1 MPKRFVCS
9 GILIGFNL
17 PPRFLSTRHNAGIA
31 AGIAA
36 VLAACVVCAP
46 ARGQPATEPGFDPVE
61 DKKLELRGMEDTI
74 SASAEQRAKIQAEI
88 ETIRADRARLNQ
100 ALLDATAK
108 VSEADARMAKVEQR
122 LDRLT
127 GSEDA
132 IRRSLQGRRGVV
144 AEVLAVLQRM
154 GHRTPPALLV
164 QPEDVLQAIRA
175 SMTLGAVLP
184 QLRSETEALAGDLN
198 DLVMLRKSIASE
210 KENLAK
216 EQQSF
221 QDERARL
228 AALVDIRQKT
238 LGEAQSALEIE
249 QKRAAELASQATS
262 LKDLIAKMERESAA
276 ARKAADEARKY
287 DEDRKKQAA
296 LETQEQQA
304 RIEAS
309 PFKDPARL
317 TPAIPFSKARG
328 KLPLPTNGEIVKT
341 YGASD
346 AFGSSEKGISIGVRP
361 RATVVSPADG
371 WVLYA
376 GPYRTYGQL
385 LIVNAGDGYYIVLA
399 GMDRV
404 NVAVGQFVLSGE
416 PVGVMGDGATRTAS
430 AVAIGASQ
438 PILYVELRK
447 DGAPIDPGPWWS
459 KPDLKKVR
467 G

>member
-1 MPKRFVCS
+1 M
-9 GILIGFNL
+9 IGFDL
-17 PPRFLSTRHNAGIA
+17 PPRLLSTRQSSGIA
-31 AGIAA
+31 AAIAA
-36 VLAACVVCAP
+36 CLLWTPACA
-46 ARGQPATEPGFDPVE
+46 QPATEPGLDPVE
-61 DKKLELRGMEDTI
+61 GKKLELRGVEDTI

-88 ETIRADRARLNQ
+88 ESIREDRARLNQ
-100 ALLDATAK
+100 ALMDATAK

-127 GSEDA
+127 GSEEA
-132 IRRSLQGRRGVV
+132 IRRSLEGRRGVV

-184 QLRSETEALAGDLN
+184 QLRSETEALASDLN
-198 DLVMLRKSIASE
+198 DLVNLRKSIASE
-210 KENLAK
+210 KDNLSR

-228 AALVDIRQKT
+228 SALVDIRQKT
-238 LGEAQSALEIE
+238 LGEAQSALDVE

-262 LKDLIAKMERESAA
+262 LKDLISKMERENASARRA
-276 ARKAADEARKY
+276 AEEARKY
-287 DEDRKKQAA
+287 DEERKKQAA

-317 TPAIPFSKARG
+317 APAIPFSKARG

-346 AFGSSEKGISIGVRP
+346 AFGSSEKGVSIGVRP
-361 RATVVSPADG
+361 KATVVSPADG

-416 PVGVMGDGATRTAS
+416 PVGVMGDGAIRTAS

-438 PILYVELRK
+438 PILYVEFRK

>member
-1 MPKRFVCS
+1 MF
-9 GILIGFNL
+9 
-17 PPRFLSTRHNAGIA
+17 PRPLSTRQIAGIA
-31 AGIAA
+31 A
-36 VLAACVVCAP
+36 LAASALLAGP
-46 ARGQPATEPGFDPVE
+46 ARAQPATEPGFDPVE
-61 DKKLELRGMEDTI
+61 GKKLELRGVEDTL
-74 SASAEQRAKIQAEI
+74 SSSAEQRAKIRAEI
-88 ETIRADRARLNQ
+88 DFIREDRARLNA
-100 ALLDATAK
+100 ALLDAGAK
-108 VSEADARMAKVEQR
+108 VSEADDRMAKVEAR

-127 GSEDA
+127 GSEEA
-132 IRRSLQGRRGVV
+132 IRHSLDGRRNVV

-164 QPEDVLQAIRA
+164 QPEDVLRAIRA

-184 QLRSETEALAGDLN
+184 QLRAETEALASDLN
-198 DLVMLRKSIASE
+198 DLVTLRKSIATE
-210 KENLAK
+210 KDNLAR
-216 EQQSF
+216 EQQGL
-221 QDERARL
+221 QNERARL
-228 AALVDIRQKT
+228 AALVETRQKT
-238 LGEAQSALEIE
+238 LGEAQSALDVE

-262 LKDLIAKMERESAA
+262 LKDLIAKMERDSAS

-287 DEDRKKQAA
+287 DEERKKQAA

-309 PFKDPARL
+309 PYKDPARL
-317 TPAIPFSKARG
+317 TPAIAFSKARG

-346 AFGSSEKGISIGVRP
+346 AFGSAEKGISIGVRP

-399 GMDRV
+399 GMERV

-416 PVGVMGDGATRTAS
+416 PVGVMGDGSTRTAS

-438 PILYVELRK
+438 PILYVEFRK

>member
-1 MPKRFVCS
+1 MFGRTCRIDLLS
-9 GILIGFNL
+9 GSLTTRRIARIAALAGTA
-17 PPRFLSTRHNAGIA
+17 FLS
-31 AGIAA
+31 
-36 VLAACVVCAP
+36 AP
-46 ARGQPATEPGFDPVE
+46 AGAQAPAEPGFDPVAS
-61 DKKLELRGMEDTI
+61 KKLELRGVEDTI

-88 ETIRADRARLNQ
+88 ESIRQDRARLNA

-108 VSEADARMAKVEQR
+108 VAEADARLAKVEAR

-127 GSEDA
+127 GSEEA
-132 IRRSLQGRRGVV
+132 IRRSLEGRRAVV
-144 AEVLAVLQRM
+144 GEVLAVLQRM

-164 QPEDVLQAIRA
+164 QPEDVLKAIRA

-184 QLRSETEALAGDLN
+184 GLRAETEALASDLK
-198 DLVMLRKSIASE
+198 DLVSLRASIATE
-210 KENLAK
+210 KDNLAR
-216 EQQSF
+216 EHQGL

-228 AALVDIRQKT
+228 AALVDTRQKS

-249 QKRAAELASQATS
+249 QKRAAELAGQATS

-276 ARKAADEARKY
+276 ARKAAEEARKY
-287 DEDRKKQAA
+287 DEERKKQAA

-304 RIEAS
+304 KIEAS

-317 TPAIPFSKARG
+317 APAIPFSKARA
-328 KLPLPTNGEIVKT
+328 KLPLPASGEIVKT

-416 PVGVMGDGATRTAS
+416 PIGVMGDGATRTAS
-430 AVAIGASQ
+430 AVAI
-438 PILYVELRK
+438 
-447 DGAPIDPGPWWS
+447 
-459 KPDLKKVR
+459 
-467 G
+467 

>member
-1 MPKRFVCS
+1 
-9 GILIGFNL
+9 LL
-17 PPRFLSTRHNAGIA
+17 PGSPSTRWTVGIA
-31 AGIAA
+31 IAMA
-36 VLAACVVCAP
+36 FALCLPVRA
-46 ARGQPATEPGFDPVE
+46 QPATEPGFDPVE
-61 DKKLELRGMEDTI
+61 GKKLELRGVEDTI

-88 ETIRADRARLNQ
+88 ETIREDRARLNQ

-108 VSEADARMAKVEQR
+108 VAEADARMAKVEQR

-127 GSEDA
+127 GSEEA
-132 IRRSLQGRRGVV
+132 IRRSLEGRRNVV
-144 AEVLAVLQRM
+144 AEVLTVLQRM

-184 QLRSETEALAGDLN
+184 QLRSETEALASDLGDL
-198 DLVMLRKSIASE
+198 VKLRKSIASE
-210 KENLAK
+210 KDNLGR
-216 EQQSF
+216 EQQNF

-238 LGEAQSALEIE
+238 LGEAQSALDVE
-249 QKRAAELASQATS
+249 QKRATELASQATS
-262 LKDLIAKMERESAA
+262 LKDLIAKMERESASARRA
-276 ARKAADEARKY
+276 AEEARKY
-287 DEDRKKQAA
+287 DEERKKQAA

-317 TPAIPFSKARG
+317 APAIPFSKARG
-328 KLPLPTNGEIVKT
+328 KLPLPANGEIVKT

-385 LIVNAGDGYYIVLA
+385 LIVNAGDGHYIVLA

-438 PILYVELRK
+438 PILYVEFRK

>member
-1 MPKRFVCS
+1 M
-9 GILIGFNL
+9 L
-17 PPRFLSTRHNAGIA
+17 
-31 AGIAA
+31 
-36 VLAACVVCAP
+36 LAAPVHA
-46 ARGQPATEPGFDPVE
+46 QPATEPSLDPVE
-61 DKKLELRGMEDTI
+61 GKRLELRGVEDTI
-74 SASAEQRAKIQAEI
+74 SASAEQRAKIQTEI
-88 ETIRADRARLNQ
+88 ETIREDRARLNA
-100 ALLDATAK
+100 ALLDASSK

-127 GSEDA
+127 GSEEA
-132 IRRSLQGRRGVV
+132 IRRSLEGRRNVV

-184 QLRSETEALAGDLN
+184 QLRAETEALASDLGDLVN
-198 DLVMLRKSIASE
+198 LRKSIASE
-210 KENLAK
+210 KDNLAK
-216 EQQSF
+216 EYQGL

-238 LGEAQSALEIE
+238 LGDAQSALEIE
-249 QKRAAELASQATS
+249 QKRAAELAGQATS
-262 LKDLIAKMERESAA
+262 LKDLIARMERESVS
-276 ARKAADEARKY
+276 ARKAAEAALKY
-287 DEDRKKQAA
+287 DEERKKQAA

-304 RIEAS
+304 KIEAS
-309 PFKDPARL
+309 PYKDPARL
-317 TPAIPFSKARG
+317 TPAMPFSKARG

-361 RATVVSPADG
+361 KATVVSPADG

-438 PILYVELRK
+438 PILYVEFRK
-447 DGAPIDPGPWWS
+447 DGSPVDPGPWWS

>member
-1 MPKRFVCS
+1 MCRIDLLS
-9 GILIGFNL
+9 GS
-17 PPRFLSTRHNAGIA
+17 LSTRRIARIA
-31 AGIAA
+31 A
-36 VLAACVVCAP
+36 LAGTAILSAP
-46 ARGQPATEPGFDPVE
+46 AGAQAPTEPGFDPVAS
-61 DKKLELRGMEDTI
+61 KKLELRGVEDTL
-74 SASAEQRAKIQAEI
+74 SASAEQRAKIKTEI
-88 ETIRADRARLNQ
+88 ESIRQDRARLNA

-108 VSEADARMAKVEQR
+108 VSEADARMAKVEAR

-127 GSEDA
+127 GSEEA
-132 IRRSLQGRRGVV
+132 IRRSLEGRRAVV

-154 GHRTPPALLV
+154 GRRTPPALLV
-164 QPEDVLQAIRA
+164 QPEDVLKAIRA

-184 QLRSETEALAGDLN
+184 GLRAETEALASDLR
-198 DLVMLRKSIASE
+198 DLVSLRASIATE
-210 KENLAK
+210 KDNLAR
-216 EQQSF
+216 EHQGL

-228 AALVDIRQKT
+228 AALVETRQKS
-238 LGEAQSALEIE
+238 LGEAQSALETE
-249 QKRAAELASQATS
+249 QRRAAELAGQATS

-276 ARKAADEARKY
+276 ARKAAEEARKY
-287 DEDRKKQAA
+287 DEERKKQAA

-304 RIEAS
+304 KIEAS

-317 TPAIPFSKARG
+317 APAIPFSKARA
-328 KLPLPTNGEIVKT
+328 KLPLPASGEIVKT

-416 PVGVMGDGATRTAS
+416 PIGVMGDGATRTAS

-438 PILYVELRK
+438 PILYVEFRK
-447 DGAPIDPGPWWS
+447 DGSPIDPAPWWS

>member
-1 MPKRFVCS
+1 M
-9 GILIGFNL
+9 L
-17 PPRFLSTRHNAGIA
+17 PRPLSTRQIAGIA
-31 AGIAA
+31 A
-36 VLAACVVCAP
+36 LAATALL
-46 ARGQPATEPGFDPVE
+46 AGRAGAQPATEPGFDPVE
-61 DKKLELRGMEDTI
+61 SKKLELRGVEDTL
-74 SASAEQRAKIQAEI
+74 SASAEQREKIKTEI
-88 ETIRADRARLNQ
+88 EGIREDRARLNA
-100 ALLDATAK
+100 ALLDAGAK
-108 VSEADARMAKVEQR
+108 VSEGDGRMAKVEAR

-127 GSEDA
+127 GSEEA
-132 IRRSLQGRRGVV
+132 IRRSLDGRREVV
-144 AEVLAVLQRM
+144 AEILAVLQRM

-184 QLRSETEALAGDLN
+184 QLRGETEALASDLN
-198 DLVMLRKSIASE
+198 DLVKLRKSIATE
-210 KENLAK
+210 KENLAR
-216 EQQSF
+216 EQQSL

-228 AALVDIRQKT
+228 AALVEARQKT

-262 LKDLIAKMERESAA
+262 LKDLIAKMERESAS
-276 ARKAADEARKY
+276 ARKAAEEARKY
-287 DEDRKKQAA
+287 DEERKKQAA

-309 PFKDPARL
+309 PYKDPARL
-317 TPAIPFSKARG
+317 TPAVPFSKTRG
-328 KLPLPTNGEIVKT
+328 RLPLPTNGEIVKT

-346 AFGSSEKGISIGVRP
+346 AFGSAEKGISIGVRP

-438 PILYVELRK
+438 PILYVEFRK

>member
-1 MPKRFVCS
+1 
-9 GILIGFNL
+9 
-17 PPRFLSTRHNAGIA
+17 
-31 AGIAA
+31 
-36 VLAACVVCAP
+36 
-46 ARGQPATEPGFDPVE
+46 
-61 DKKLELRGMEDTI
+61 
-74 SASAEQRAKIQAEI
+74 
-88 ETIRADRARLNQ
+88 
-100 ALLDATAK
+100 
-108 VSEADARMAKVEQR
+108 
-122 LDRLT
+122 
-127 GSEDA
+127 
-132 IRRSLQGRRGVV
+132 
-144 AEVLAVLQRM
+144 
-154 GHRTPPALLV
+154 
-164 QPEDVLQAIRA
+164 
-175 SMTLGAVLP
+175 
-184 QLRSETEALAGDLN
+184 
-198 DLVMLRKSIASE
+198 
-210 KENLAK
+210 
-216 EQQSF
+216 
-221 QDERARL
+221 
-228 AALVDIRQKT
+228 
-238 LGEAQSALEIE
+238 
-249 QKRAAELASQATS
+249 
-262 LKDLIAKMERESAA
+262 MERESAS
-276 ARKAADEARKY
+276 ARKAAEEARKY
-287 DEDRKKQAA
+287 DEERKKQAA

-317 TPAIPFSKARG
+317 APAIPFSKARG
-328 KLPLPTNGEIVKT
+328 KLPLPTNGEIVKA

-438 PILYVELRK
+438 PILYVEFRK

>member
-1 MPKRFVCS
+1 M
-9 GILIGFNL
+9 L
-17 PPRFLSTRHNAGIA
+17 
-31 AGIAA
+31 
-36 VLAACVVCAP
+36 LAAPVHA
-46 ARGQPATEPGFDPVE
+46 QPSTEPSLDPVE
-61 DKKLELRGMEDTI
+61 GKRLELRGVEDTI
-74 SASAEQRAKIQAEI
+74 SASADQRAKIQTEI
-88 ETIRADRARLNQ
+88 ETIREDRARLNA
-100 ALLDATAK
+100 ALLDASSK

-127 GSEDA
+127 GSEEA
-132 IRRSLQGRRGVV
+132 IRRSLEGRRNVV

-184 QLRSETEALAGDLN
+184 QLRAETEALASDLGDLVN
-198 DLVMLRKSIASE
+198 LRKSIASE
-210 KENLAK
+210 KDNLAK
-216 EQQSF
+216 EYQGL

-238 LGEAQSALEIE
+238 LGDAQSALEIE
-249 QKRAAELASQATS
+249 QKRAAELAGQATS
-262 LKDLIAKMERESAA
+262 LKDLIARMERESVS
-276 ARKAADEARKY
+276 ARKAAEAALKY
-287 DEDRKKQAA
+287 DEERKKQAA

-304 RIEAS
+304 KIEAS
-309 PFKDPARL
+309 PYKDPARL
-317 TPAIPFSKARG
+317 TPAMPFSKARG

-361 RATVVSPADG
+361 KATVVSPADG

-438 PILYVELRK
+438 PILYVEFRK
-447 DGAPIDPGPWWS
+447 DGSPVDPGPWWS

>member
-1 MPKRFVCS
+1 MLS
-9 GILIGFNL
+9 GS
-17 PPRFLSTRHNAGIA
+17 LSTRRIARIA
-31 AGIAA
+31 A
-36 VLAACVVCAP
+36 LAGTAILSAP
-46 ARGQPATEPGFDPVE
+46 AGAQAPTEPGFDPVAS
-61 DKKLELRGMEDTI
+61 KKLELRGVEDTL
-74 SASAEQRAKIQAEI
+74 SASAEQRAKIKTEI
-88 ETIRADRARLNQ
+88 ESIRQDRARLNA

-108 VSEADARMAKVEQR
+108 VSEADARMAKVEAR

-127 GSEDA
+127 GSEEA
-132 IRRSLQGRRGVV
+132 IRRSLEGRRAVV

-154 GHRTPPALLV
+154 GRRTPPALLV
-164 QPEDVLQAIRA
+164 QPEDVLKAIRA

-184 QLRSETEALAGDLN
+184 GLRAETEALASDLR
-198 DLVMLRKSIASE
+198 DLVSLRASIATE
-210 KENLAK
+210 KDNLAR
-216 EQQSF
+216 EHQGL

-228 AALVDIRQKT
+228 AALVETRQKS
-238 LGEAQSALEIE
+238 LGEAQSALETE
-249 QKRAAELASQATS
+249 QRRAAELAGQATS
-262 LKDLIAKMERESAA
+262 LKDRIAKMERESAA
-276 ARKAADEARKY
+276 ARKAAEEARKY
-287 DEDRKKQAA
+287 DEERKKQAA

-304 RIEAS
+304 KIEAS

-317 TPAIPFSKARG
+317 APAIPFSKARA
-328 KLPLPTNGEIVKT
+328 KLPLPASGEIVKT

-416 PVGVMGDGATRTAS
+416 PIGVMGDGATRTAS

-438 PILYVELRK
+438 PILYVEFRK
-447 DGAPIDPGPWWS
+447 DGSPVDPAPWWS

>member
-1 MPKRFVCS
+1 MFA
-9 GILIGFNL
+9 GTM
-17 PPRFLSTRHNAGIA
+17 STRQFARIA
-31 AGIAA
+31 ALAGTAL
-36 VLAACVVCAP
+36 LAAP
-46 ARGQPATEPGFDPVE
+46 ALAQPATEPGFDPVE
-61 DKKLELRGMEDTI
+61 GKKLELRGVEDTL
-74 SASAEQRAKIQAEI
+74 SASAGQRAKIQAEI
-88 ETIRADRARLNQ
+88 DSIREDRARLNT
-100 ALLDATAK
+100 ALLDASAK
-108 VSEADARMAKVEQR
+108 VSEADARMARIEQR

-127 GSEDA
+127 GSEEA
-132 IRRSLQGRRGVV
+132 IRRSLERRRGVV
-144 AEVLAVLQRM
+144 ADVLAVLQRM

-164 QPEDVLQAIRA
+164 QPEDVLKAIRA

-184 QLRSETEALAGDLN
+184 QLRAETEALAGDLN
-198 DLVMLRKSIASE
+198 DLVSLRASIASE
-210 KENLAK
+210 KDNLAR
-216 EQQSF
+216 EQQGL
-221 QDERARL
+221 QNERARL
-228 AALVDIRQKT
+228 AALVETRQKT
-238 LGEAQSALEIE
+238 LGEVQGALEAE

-262 LKDLIAKMERESAA
+262 LKDLIARMERESAA
-276 ARKAADEARKY
+276 ARKAAEEARKY
-287 DEDRKKQAA
+287 DEERTKQAA
-296 LETQEQQA
+296 LETQEQEA

-317 TPAIPFSKARG
+317 APAIPFSKARG
-328 KLPLPTNGEIVKT
+328 RLPLPANGEIVKA

-346 AFGSSEKGISIGVRP
+346 AFGSTEKGVSIGIRP

-399 GMDRV
+399 GMDRI

-416 PVGVMGDGATRTAS
+416 PIGVMGDGATRTAS

-438 PILYVELRK
+438 PILYVEFRK

-459 KPDLKKVR
+459 KPDSKKVR

>member
-1 MPKRFVCS
+1 MRRTA
-9 GILIGFNL
+9 GF
-17 PPRFLSTRHNAGIA
+17 AIA
-31 AGIAA
+31 MTTA
-36 VLAACVVCAP
+36 LAAQAL
-46 ARGQPATEPGFDPVE
+46 AQPASEPGQDPVE
-61 DKKLELRGMEDTI
+61 GKRLELRGVEETI
-74 SASAEQRAKIQAEI
+74 SATADQRARIQAEI
-88 ETIRADRARLNQ
+88 ETIREDRARLNA
-100 ALLDATAK
+100 ALFDASAK

-127 GSEDA
+127 GSEEA
-132 IRRSLQGRRGVV
+132 IRRSLEGRRNVV

-184 QLRSETEALAGDLN
+184 QLRAETEALASDLGDLVN
-198 DLVMLRKSIASE
+198 LRKSIASE
-210 KENLAK
+210 KDNLAK
-216 EQQSF
+216 EQQGLL
-221 QDERARL
+221 DERARL
-228 AALVDIRQKT
+228 AALVDIRQKS
-238 LGEAQSALEIE
+238 LGDAQSALEIE

-262 LKDLIAKMERESAA
+262 LKDLIARMERDNVS
-276 ARKAADEARKY
+276 ARKAAEEARKY
-287 DEDRKKQAA
+287 DEERKKQAA

-317 TPAIPFSKARG
+317 APAIPFSKARG

-361 RATVVSPADG
+361 KATVVSPADG

-416 PVGVMGDGATRTAS
+416 PIGVMGDGATRTAS

-438 PILYVELRK
+438 PILYVEFRK
-447 DGAPIDPGPWWS
+447 DGAPVDPGPWWS
-459 KPDLKKVR
+459 KPELKKVR

>member
-1 MPKRFVCS
+1 MLS
-9 GILIGFNL
+9 GS
-17 PPRFLSTRHNAGIA
+17 LSTRRIARIA
-31 AGIAA
+31 A
-36 VLAACVVCAP
+36 LAGTAILSAP
-46 ARGQPATEPGFDPVE
+46 AGAQAPTEPGFDPVAS
-61 DKKLELRGMEDTI
+61 KKLELRGVEDTL
-74 SASAEQRAKIQAEI
+74 SASAEQRAKIKTEI
-88 ETIRADRARLNQ
+88 ESIRQDRARLNA

-108 VSEADARMAKVEQR
+108 VSEADARMAKVEAR

-127 GSEDA
+127 GSEEA
-132 IRRSLQGRRGVV
+132 IRRSLEGRRAVV

-154 GHRTPPALLV
+154 GRRTPPALLV
-164 QPEDVLQAIRA
+164 QPEDVLKAIRA

-184 QLRSETEALAGDLN
+184 GLRAETEALASDLR
-198 DLVMLRKSIASE
+198 DLVSLRASIATE
-210 KENLAK
+210 KDNLAR
-216 EQQSF
+216 EHQGL

-228 AALVDIRQKT
+228 AALVETRQKS
-238 LGEAQSALEIE
+238 LGEAQSALETE
-249 QKRAAELASQATS
+249 QRRAAELAGQATS

-276 ARKAADEARKY
+276 ARKAAEEARKY
-287 DEDRKKQAA
+287 DEERKKQAA

-304 RIEAS
+304 KIEAS

-317 TPAIPFSKARG
+317 APAIPFSKARA
-328 KLPLPTNGEIVKT
+328 KLPLPASGEIVKT

-416 PVGVMGDGATRTAS
+416 PIGVMGDGATRTAS

-438 PILYVELRK
+438 PILYVEFRK
-447 DGAPIDPGPWWS
+447 DGSPIDPAPWWS

>member
-1 MPKRFVCS
+1 M
-9 GILIGFNL
+9 LL
-17 PPRFLSTRHNAGIA
+17 T
-31 AGIAA
+31 
-36 VLAACVVCAP
+36 AP
-46 ARGQPATEPGFDPVE
+46 VHAQPATEPSLDPVE
-61 DKKLELRGMEDTI
+61 GKRLELRGVEDTI
-74 SASAEQRAKIQAEI
+74 SASADQRAKIQTEI
-88 ETIRADRARLNQ
+88 ETIREDRARLNA
-100 ALLDATAK
+100 ALLDASSK

-127 GSEDA
+127 GSEEA
-132 IRRSLQGRRGVV
+132 IRRSLEGRRNVV

-184 QLRSETEALAGDLN
+184 QLRAETEALASDLGDLVN
-198 DLVMLRKSIASE
+198 LRKSIASE
-210 KENLAK
+210 KDNLAK
-216 EQQSF
+216 EYQGL

-238 LGEAQSALEIE
+238 LGDAQSALETE
-249 QKRAAELASQATS
+249 QKRAAELAGQATS
-262 LKDLIAKMERESAA
+262 LKDLIARMERESVS
-276 ARKAADEARKY
+276 ARKAAEAALKY
-287 DEDRKKQAA
+287 DEERKKQAA

-304 RIEAS
+304 KIEAS
-309 PFKDPARL
+309 PYKDPARL
-317 TPAIPFSKARG
+317 TPAMPFSKARG

-361 RATVVSPADG
+361 KATVVSPADG

-438 PILYVELRK
+438 PILYVEFRK
-447 DGAPIDPGPWWS
+447 DGSPVDPGPWWS